1 VTANEQE
8 PAKTEGKTDRTSD
21 RTTDANAEFARL
33 AGRRRQGLIFEMQR
47 FLAHHKKWWLL
58 PIFVILLLVGVFVVV
73 GGSSVAPLIYTLF

>member
-1 VTANEQE
+1 MTPDQQDSERAS
-8 PAKTEGKTDRTSD
+8 T
-21 RTTDANAEFARL
+21 NAEFAKL
-33 AGRRRQGLIFEMQR
+33 AGRRRQGLIFELRR